1 MLILSASVL
10 LKITIVINAS
20 FFSTN
25 VKSIR
30 GVVLAKVTPPVTSNP
45 VVPGVGGSVGAK
57 SAPNS
62 CSLATTESWV
72 DFPSVQPRIVRVIV
86 VYF

>member
-45 VVPGVGGSVGAK
+45 VVPGVGDLLEQSQLLTLVA
-57 SAPNS
+57 
-62 CSLATTESWV
+62 
-72 DFPSVQPRIVRVIV
+72 
-86 VYF
+86 